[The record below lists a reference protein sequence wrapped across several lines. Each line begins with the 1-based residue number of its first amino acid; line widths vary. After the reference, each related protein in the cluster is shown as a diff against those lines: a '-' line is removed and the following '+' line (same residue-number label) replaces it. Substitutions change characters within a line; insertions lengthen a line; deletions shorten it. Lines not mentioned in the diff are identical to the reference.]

1 MRPAATAGQS
11 HLNFGRFSPTFLRNS
26 IPFPIVSSA
35 NPPLPALQNGNF
47 GCQGQLRES
56 ERCDSSVDDP
66 PERRIYGE
74 TDLDAIALAATE
86 YYAQHAATDE
96 HEHPGRRMIRRIS
109 CGLKRD
115 CSTGSNTAE
124 RGGSVVSGALIP
136 CAIRHPPAS
145 IVQHTQRATR
155 VTRIARRAKTGNHRG
170 CRSLWPGVGDT
181 EPERGGKGRNMLR
194 Y

>member
-1 MRPAATAGQS
+1 
-11 HLNFGRFSPTFLRNS
+11 
-26 IPFPIVSSA
+26 
-35 NPPLPALQNGNF
+35 
-47 GCQGQLRES
+47 
-56 ERCDSSVDDP
+56 
-66 PERRIYGE
+66 
-74 TDLDAIALAATE
+74 
-86 YYAQHAATDE
+86 
-96 HEHPGRRMIRRIS
+96 MIRRIS

-155 VTRIARRAKTGNHRG
+155 VTRIARRAKTGNRRG

-194 Y
+194 YRTLSRVNMQYLMRPRRVLSFPAFFINARMTELFPRCTYPGPSARHTGKGPGVGSITRESSTRWYAPRAGVRRA